1 MIKVRMIRVN
11 MRMGTEDMHEIQE
24 LTYQLS
30 GDFDDSSDK
39 EIR

>member
-1 MIKVRMIRVN
+1 
-11 MRMGTEDMHEIQE
+11 MRMGTEDMHEIQRQE

-30 GDFDDSSDK
+30 GDLDDSSDK